1 MVKNESHNV
10 CFHKGKIDYNCPK
23 AGGQR
28 EYDVTTMLCHVCTGY
43 RITPQAL
50 NCIIKRY
57 SRSGKIYFDDFV
69 ACCVKLRSLTG
80 ECVLII

>member
-1 MVKNESHNV
+1 MYRN
-10 CFHKGKIDYNCPK
+10 GKSDYNCPK
-23 AGGQR
+23 TSGQTKC
-28 EYDVTTMLCHVCTGY
+28 DVTAMLCHVCTGY

-57 SRSGKIYFDDFV
+57 SRSGKIYFDDYV

-80 ECVLII
+80 ERVFNI